1 MIPTLT
7 ELAQKFGASS
17 TFVTVAL
24 AAVLTALVLLAP
36 SIAQWF
42 DDRKS

>member
-7 ELAQKFGASS
+7 ESAQDSGASGA
-17 TFVTVAL
+17 FLPVAL
-24 AAVLTALVLLAP
+24 AGALTAIVNLVP
-36 SIAQWF
+36 SIVQWF

>member
-7 ELAQKFGASS
+7 ELAQKLGASN

-24 AAVLTALVLLAP
+24 AGVLTAVVLLVP

-42 DDRKS
+42 DDQKS

>member
-7 ELAQKFGASS
+7 ELVQKFGVSS

-24 AAVLTALVLLAP
+24 AAVLTAVVFLVP
-36 SIAQWF
+36 SIVQWF

>member
-7 ELAQKFGASS
+7 ELAHKLGVSAA
-17 TFVTVAL
+17 FVPVAL
-24 AAVLTALVLLAP
+24 AGVLTGIVLLVP

>member
-7 ELAQKFGASS
+7 ELAHKLGASAA
-17 TFVTVAL
+17 FVPVVL
-24 AAVLTALVLLAP
+24 AGVLTAVLLLVP
-36 SIAQWF
+36 SIVQWF